1 MVKVNRV
8 HEPNLENTARYQ
20 ELYAIYKDLI
30 KGLWEPWRDMY
41 NFVEKYREE

>member
-1 MVKVNRV
+1 MNRV